1 MQKRSKP
8 VFLQV
13 TYMRALVV
21 IRLGVVSAVWVRL
34 KRLFPLKHMDLGWQV
49 RNGAGQH
56 AGVA

>member
-1 MQKRSKP
+1 
-8 VFLQV
+8 
-13 TYMRALVV
+13 MRALVV